1 MIDAKTLKFNN
12 TYTVVYSS
20 DFINVWKHIVF
31 TVAGTKLAFYEN
43 GVEILAIPMVDILSS
58 TPTSGFMA
66 HSFGKELNPTCKI
79 SDFRIYDRVL
89 KASEITILY
98 SG

>member
-1 MIDAKTLKFNN
+1 
-12 TYTVVYSS
+12 VVYSS